1 MAAQAMTGRQS
12 MSRVV
17 PGKGLT
23 EEGFLAKHSL
33 NGVLSARAIVPDH
46 VVYREFVNETV
57 VLNLKTGTY
66 HGLNASGG
74 KMLETLGSAE
84 SVRDAAVALAEY
96 YGRPLAEIE
105 HDLHEF
111 CLRLREHGLVELEDD

>member
-1 MAAQAMTGRQS
+1 
-12 MSRVV
+12 MSRIPRPVGSESTRRQAEYERV
-17 PGKGLT
+17 ISGKLSI
-23 EEGFLAKHSL
+23 ED
-33 NGVLSARAIVPDH
+33 VLSARPLVPDH

-74 KMLETLGSAE
+74 RMLETLGSAV
-84 SVRDAAVALAEY
+84 SVREAAVVLADHY
-96 YGRPLAEIE
+96 DRPLPEIE

-111 CLRLREHGLVELEDD
+111 CLRLCEHGLVELEHG

>member
-1 MAAQAMTGRQS
+1 VQAEYA
-12 MSRVV
+12 RVIS
-17 PGKGLT
+17 G
-23 EEGFLAKHSL
+23 KHSEEE
-33 NGVLSARAIVPDH
+33 VLSARPVVPEH

-74 KMLETLGSAE
+74 KMLETLRSAV
-84 SVRDAAVALAEY
+84 SVRDAAVSLADH
-96 YGRPLAEIE
+96 YGRPLPEIE

-111 CLRLREHGLVELEDD
+111 CLRLREHGLVELEHE